1 MIEAM
6 KLREYI
12 WQGIRKEV
20 GADEIRFYVPFFFG
34 TEDDMPLCLTWDRD
48 GTLSDGGRTI
58 SELKKRVGDILP
70 YLDSIHR
77 ILARCADCRLVGGQI
92 IVKDRFQ
99 TVISGQEQYPDYLG
113 GMNHMLKAITLI
125 SVLDTISVSDDGE
138 VSA

>member
-1 MIEAM
+1 MIEAT

-12 WQGIRKEV
+12 WQDIRKEV
-20 GADEIRFYVPFFFG
+20 SDSGIRFYIPFCFG
-34 TEDDMPLCLTWDRD
+34 TEDDMPLYLTWDRD
-48 GTLSDGGRTI
+48 GTLSDRGRTV
-58 SELKKRVGDILP
+58 SELKKRVGDISP

-113 GMNHMLKAITLI
+113 GMNQMLKAITLI

-138 VSA
+138 VSV